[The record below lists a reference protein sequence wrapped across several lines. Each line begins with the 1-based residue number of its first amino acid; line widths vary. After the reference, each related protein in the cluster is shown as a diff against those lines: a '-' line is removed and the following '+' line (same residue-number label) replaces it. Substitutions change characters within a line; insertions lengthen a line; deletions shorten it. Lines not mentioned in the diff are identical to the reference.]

1 MARLYEI
8 VDNEFYVCYNATQG
22 EMTMIKMWKRC
33 NTAEGVLGEETNDHL
48 SAGFLLAEN
57 DKDVVDY
64 NAKVSQERF
73 HIVEPG
79 AYYFDDDW
87 CAWQSIDAEVLLLS
101 MRLDILQGL
110 QREMRGIEVKDEE

>member
-1 MARLYEI
+1 
-8 VDNEFYVCYNATQG
+8 
-22 EMTMIKMWKRC
+22 MIKMWKRY
-33 NTAEGVLGEETNDHL
+33 NTAEGVLGAETTDHL

-57 DKDVVDY
+57 DKDVAEY

-101 MRLDILQGL
+101 MRLDTLQEL
-110 QREMRGIEVKDEE
+110 QREMRGIEVDEE